1 MNQDPLT
8 DILALA
14 NARCVI
20 SRSFSAGG
28 RWAVR
33 FPPPG
38 KIKFVA
44 VVKGC
49 CLLDVIGVV
58 SSLRLETG
66 DAFMLAAEPSY
77 KLASDLAAPEQDGFG
92 MYSKSVGNSAVVGSG
107 GDFLAISGHID
118 LDPEHAD
125 VLTEVLPP
133 LIHVNRR
140 SPEASAIRWLLDQL
154 VREVATDSDRP
165 GAALASEQFALLLF
179 LQILRAHMATT
190 KTFAVGWLG
199 ALVDERIA
207 QALHLMHRQPGRAW
221 QLCELAKEIGMSRT
235 SFALRFKALTGVA
248 PLTYLLQWRMRLAE
262 RGLRQGSLSVS
273 KLGLSL
279 GYSSESAFSNA
290 FKRTVGMAPK
300 QYRSIAASSTS
311 GSKLNRPRS
320 NLRQAAVHEK
330 LHAVDIAR
338 SIAR

>member
-1 MNQDPLT
+1 MNHDPLT
-8 DILALA
+8 DILALT

-20 SRSFSAGG
+20 SRSFEAGG
-28 RWAVR
+28 SWAVR

-44 VVKGC
+44 IVKGS

-58 SSLRLETG
+58 SNRRLETG
-66 DAFMLAAEPSY
+66 DAFMLAAEPTY

-92 MYSKSVGNSAVVGSG
+92 MYSNVVGDSAVVGSG

-118 LDPEHAD
+118 LDPQHAD

-133 LIHVNRR
+133 LIHVKSH

-154 VREVATDSDRP
+154 VREVVTDSDRP

-179 LQILRAHMATT
+179 LQILRAYMVTG
-190 KTFAVGWLG
+190 KFFAAGWIG

-207 QALHLMHRQPGRAW
+207 RALRLMHGQPGRVW
-221 QLCELAKEIGMSRT
+221 QLCELAKEVGMSRT

-248 PLTYLLQWRMRLAE
+248 PLTGLLPV
-262 RGLRQGSLSVS
+262 SLTPC
-273 KLGLSL
+273 LG
-279 GYSSESAFSNA
+279 
-290 FKRTVGMAPK
+290 R
-300 QYRSIAASSTS
+300 
-311 GSKLNRPRS
+311 
-320 NLRQAAVHEK
+320 
-330 LHAVDIAR
+330 
-338 SIAR
+338 